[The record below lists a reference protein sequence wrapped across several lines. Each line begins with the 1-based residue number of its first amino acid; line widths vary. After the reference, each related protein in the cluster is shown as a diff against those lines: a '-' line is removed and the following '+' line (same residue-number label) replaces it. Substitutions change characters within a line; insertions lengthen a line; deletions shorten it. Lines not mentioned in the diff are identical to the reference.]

1 MTDHYQV
8 GGSLAIDAPCYV
20 SRQTDQELLEY
31 LENGDFCYV
40 FNSRQMGKS
49 SLLVRTS
56 KILREQGWKTATIDM
71 TAMGSEMITP
81 EQWYWGM
88 ISRLWRTFKLNRQLD
103 FTAWAKDKNN
113 ISVIEILGLF
123 IEEVL
128 LKYLP
133 HTSIAIFVDEIDS
146 VLSLNFS
153 VDDFFAFIRF
163 CYNQRA
169 VNPAYQH
176 LTFALFGVVTP
187 TDLVKDKKRTPF
199 NIGRA
204 INLTGF
210 QLTEATVLMESF
222 PPWISQPEIIL
233 QEIINWTDGQ
243 PFLTQKICRLVAQYH
258 QKENT
263 EIQAIMPRIWV
274 ASLIQGCIIHNW
286 ESQDQPEHLRT
297 IRDRL
302 NYEQKRKG
310 RLLGIYQQ
318 ILQQK
323 FVSFDDSR
331 EHTELILSGL
341 VVKYAGNLRVKNR
354 IYAEVFNLEWVSKE
368 LESLRPYS
376 QTFMAW
382 ILSGQNDHSRLLRGQ
397 ALKDALAWSQGKSLS
412 DLDYQFM
419 AASTEIDRQ
428 EIQQKLE
435 LDRAKAIEVQL
446 IEKEKRL
453 LQEQTNGKLQKLL
466 LILLGTAFALVSTSS
481 LIAIREYRLARVSEI
496 QALISSSKGLFASH
510 YQLESMISAVEA
522 KQKLKKLGL
531 TNPAMVENVETVLN
545 QTIYSNNEFNRLIG
559 HQGSVLTVDISPDN
573 QLIVTGSNDK
583 TAKIWSKQGL
593 LLQTLKHS
601 ATIHRVAFSAD
612 SQKVISASLDGTI
625 NIWQVNG
632 QLIKTIQAHNAPVWG
647 ITVSPD
653 GQYIASASGDRTV
666 KLWTMAGVLVKTFI
680 GHEKGVWNVS
690 FSPDSQMIVSGGTDH
705 QVNLWSIQGDLL
717 RSFPG
722 HEGSVWDVAF
732 CNAQS
737 FVSVSSD
744 KTARIW
750 QTDGKLL
757 KKIKTENPILG
768 TDCQN
773 GFLIASGKDNMAK
786 IWKTDGTFIRN
797 LQQHRAIIRE
807 VALNSNGLIA
817 VSASDDGTVKMWQRN
832 KYLLRP
838 IHAHPDT
845 IWDVATNHLHS
856 LFASVSADNTLKIWQ
871 EDGTLKQ
878 IIKLPQVSFRSVN
891 FSTDGRFMVTGN
903 DKNTVQIWDLEE
915 LLGDNQTNHQLNIK
929 LLKTLTGHQA
939 AVYAVGI
946 SPDQSMIASG
956 GDDKSIKLWN
966 MQGELLKSFSAHSER
981 IWQLAFSP
989 DSKILASASED
1000 GTVKLWQKD
1009 GRLITSLKHNGPVW
1023 GLVFHPQKNMIITVS
1038 RDNTLNF
1045 WQLNGRLE
1053 KSIMAQSSGLTRVAI
1068 SPDGNII
1075 ATGGVDNTIK
1085 LWDNSGTLLSTLSG
1099 HQGMVISLAFT
1110 PNGKFIIS
1118 GADDGLLIM
1127 WDLPQILSLD
1137 NLHYACDWMEDYL
1150 QNNIEV
1156 KQEQKIL
1163 CDGVKK

>member
-1 MTDHYQV
+1 MIDHYQI
-8 GGSLAIDAPCYV
+8 GGSLAVDAPCYV
-20 SRQTDQELLEY
+20 SRQADEELLEY
-31 LENGDFCYV
+31 LKNGDFCYV

-56 KILREQGWKTATIDM
+56 KILREKGWQTATIDM

-88 ISRLWRTFKLNRQLD
+88 ISRLWRTFKLNKYIN
-103 FTAWAKDKNN
+103 FTEWIEEKNS
-113 ISVIEILGLF
+113 ISIIDRLGLF
-123 IEEVL
+123 IEEIL

-133 HTSIAIFVDEIDS
+133 DTSIAIFVDEIDS
-146 VLSLNFS
+146 VLSLNFP

-169 VNPAYQH
+169 VNPAYQR

-210 QLTEATVLMESF
+210 QFAEAKILMESF
-222 PPWISQPEIIL
+222 PPAISQPTIIL

-243 PFLTQKICRLVAQYH
+243 PFLTQKICRLVAQSN
-258 QKENT
+258 QTENT
-263 EIQAIMPRIWV
+263 EMRTMMPRVWV
-274 ASLIQGCIIHNW
+274 ASLIQKYIIHNW

-302 NYEQKRKG
+302 NYDQQRKG

-323 FVSFDDSR
+323 FVGYDDSR

-341 VVKYAGNLRVKNR
+341 VVKYEGNLRVKNR
-354 IYAEVFNLEWVSKE
+354 IYAEVFNLEWVSQQ

-376 QTFMAW
+376 QTFTAW
-382 ILSGQNDHSRLLRGQ
+382 ILSGQTDHSRLLRGQ

-435 LDRAKAIEVQL
+435 LDRAKAVEVQL
-446 IEKEKRL
+446 TEQEKRL
-453 LQEQTNGKLQKLL
+453 CQEQANSKLQKLL

-481 LIAIREYRLARVSEI
+481 LIAIREYRLARISEI
-496 QALISSSKGLFASH
+496 QALISSSRGLFASH

-522 KQKLKKLGL
+522 KQKLKKLSWHDQ
-531 TNPAMVENVETVLN
+531 AMVENTETVLN

-559 HQGSVLTVDISPDN
+559 HQGSVLTVDISPDD

-583 TAKIWSKQGL
+583 TARIWSKQGL
-593 LLQTLKHS
+593 LLQTLKHF
-601 ATIHRVAFSAD
+601 ATVHRVVFSAD

-632 QLIKTIQAHNAPVWG
+632 ELIKTIPAHNAPVWG
-647 ITVSPD
+647 IAVSPD

-666 KLWTMAGVLVKTFI
+666 KLWTIAGELVTTFT
-680 GHEKGVWNVS
+680 GHAKGVWNVS

-705 QVNLWSIQGDLL
+705 QVKLWSIQGDLL
-717 RSFPG
+717 HNLLG
-722 HEGSVWDVAF
+722 HKGAVWDVAF
-732 CNAQS
+732 CNDQS

-744 KTARIW
+744 KTIRIW
-750 QTDGKLL
+750 NINGKSLRM
-757 KKIKTENPILG
+757 IKTDHPVLG

-773 GFLIASGKDNMAK
+773 GFMITSGKNNIAK
-786 IWKTDGTFIRN
+786 VWQTDGTFIRD
-797 LQQHRAIIRE
+797 LKQHRAIVRE

-817 VSASDDGTVKMWQRN
+817 ISASDDGTAKMWQRN

-838 IHAHPDT
+838 IYAHPDT
-845 IWDVATNHLHS
+845 IWYVATNRKYP
-856 LFASVSADNTLKIWQ
+856 LFASVSADNTLKLWE
-871 EDGTLKQ
+871 EDGGKLKQ
-878 IIKLPQVSFRSVN
+878 IITLPQVSFRSVN

-903 DKNTVQIWDLEE
+903 DKSAVQIWDLGEI
-915 LLGDNQTNHQLNIK
+915 LGDDLK

-946 SPDQSMIASG
+946 SPDQSAIASG
-956 GDDKSIKLWN
+956 ADDKTIKLWN
-966 MQGELLKSFSAHSER
+966 MQGELLKSFIAHSER

-989 DSKILASASED
+989 DGKILASASED

-1009 GRLITSLKHNGPVW
+1009 GKLITTLKHDGPVW
-1023 GLVFHPQKNMIITVS
+1023 GLVFHPEKNIIITTS

-1045 WQLNGRLE
+1045 WQFDGKLE
-1053 KSIMAQSSGLTRVAI
+1053 KSIMGESGGLTRVAI

-1075 ATGGVDNTIK
+1075 ATGGVDNTVK
-1085 LWDNSGTLLSTLSG
+1085 LWDNSGKLLRTLSG

-1110 PNGKFIIS
+1110 ANGKSIIS
-1118 GADDGLLIM
+1118 GADDGLLMM
-1127 WDLPQILSLD
+1127 WDLPQILSLN
-1137 NLHYACDWMEDYL
+1137 NLHYACEWMQDYL
-1150 QNNIEV
+1150 QHNIEV
-1156 KQEQKIL
+1156 KPEQKIL
-1163 CDGVKK
+1163 CDGIQK

>member
-1 MTDHYQV
+1 MIDHYQV

-20 SRQTDQELLEY
+20 SRRADQELLEY
-31 LENGDFCYV
+31 LENGDFCYI

-49 SLLVRTS
+49 SLLVRTG
-56 KILREQGWKTATIDM
+56 KILREKGWQTATVDM
-71 TAMGSEMITP
+71 TAMGSEMIKP

-88 ISRLWRTFKLNRQLD
+88 ISRLWRTFKLNKQID

-113 ISVIEILGLF
+113 ISIIEILGLF

-133 HTSIAIFVDEIDS
+133 NTSIAIFVDEIDS
-146 VLSLNFS
+146 VLSLNFP

-169 VNPAYQH
+169 VNPAYQR

-204 INLTGF
+204 IHLTGF
-210 QLTEATVLMESF
+210 QFAEAKILMESF
-222 PPWISQPEIIL
+222 PPAISQPAIIL

-243 PFLTQKICRLVAQYH
+243 PFLMQKICRLVAQSH
-258 QKENT
+258 QTENA
-263 EIQAIMPRIWV
+263 EMQVIMPRVWV
-274 ASLIQGCIIHNW
+274 ASLIQRCIIHNW

-302 NYEQKRKG
+302 NYDQQRKG

-318 ILQQK
+318 VLQQK
-323 FVSFDDSR
+323 FVSYDDSR

-341 VVKYAGNLRVKNR
+341 VVKYEGNLRVKNR

-376 QTFMAW
+376 QTFTAW
-382 ILSGQNDHSRLLRGQ
+382 ILSGQSDHSRLLRGK

-419 AASTEIDRQ
+419 AASTQIDRQ

-435 LDRAKAIEVQL
+435 LDRAKAVEVQL
-446 IEKEKRL
+446 IEQEKRL
-453 LQEQTNGKLQKLL
+453 RQEQTNSKLQKLL
-466 LILLGTAFALVSTSS
+466 LILLGTAFTLVSTSS
-481 LIAIREYRLARVSEI
+481 LIAVREYRLARISEI

-510 YQLESMISAVEA
+510 HQLESMISAVEA
-522 KQKLKKLGL
+522 KQKLKKLGW
-531 TNPAMVENVETVLN
+531 TDPVMIENAETVLN

-559 HQGSVLTVDISPDN
+559 HQGSVLTVDISPDD

-593 LLQTLKHS
+593 LLHTLKHF
-601 ATIHRVAFSAD
+601 ATVHRVAFSAD

-632 QLIKTIQAHNAPVWG
+632 ELIKTIPAHNAPVWG
-647 ITVSPD
+647 IAVSPD
-653 GQYIASASGDRTV
+653 GQDIASASGDRTV
-666 KLWTMAGVLVKTFI
+666 KLWTMAGELVKTLT

-705 QVNLWSIQGDLL
+705 LVKLWSIQGDLL

-722 HEGSVWDVAF
+722 HEGAVWDIAF
-732 CNAQS
+732 CDNQS
-737 FVSVSSD
+737 FISVSSD
-744 KTARIW
+744 KTIRIW
-750 QTDGKLL
+750 NTNGKSV
-757 KKIKTENPILG
+757 KKIKTDHPVLG

-773 GFLIASGKDNMAK
+773 GFIITSGKDNIAK
-786 IWKTDGTFIRN
+786 VWKTDGTFIRD
-797 LQQHRAIIRE
+797 LQQHRAIVRD
-807 VALNSNGLIA
+807 VAFSSSGLIA
-817 VSASDDGTVKMWQRN
+817 ISASDDGTVKMWQRN

-838 IHAHPDT
+838 IYAHPDT
-845 IWDVATNHLHS
+845 IWYVATNPKYP
-856 LFASVSADNTLKIWQ
+856 LFASVSADNTLKIW
-871 EDGTLKQ
+871 EENGSLKQ
-878 IIKLPQVSFRSVN
+878 VITLPQVSFRSVN
-891 FSTDGRFMVTGN
+891 FSNNGRFMVTGN
-903 DKNTVQIWDLEE
+903 DKNSVQIWDLGET
-915 LLGDNQTNHQLNIK
+915 LGDNIK

-946 SPDQSMIASG
+946 SPDQSVIASG
-956 GDDKSIKLWN
+956 SDNKTIKLWN
-966 MQGELLKSFSAHSER
+966 MQGELLNSFPAHSER

-989 DSKILASASED
+989 DGQILASASED
-1000 GTVKLWQKD
+1000 GMVKLWQKD
-1009 GRLITSLKHNGPVW
+1009 GKLITTLKHDGPVW

-1045 WQLNGRLE
+1045 WQLNGKLE
-1053 KSIMAQSSGLTRVAI
+1053 KSIMAESGGLTRVAI

-1075 ATGGVDNTIK
+1075 ATGGVDNTVK
-1085 LWDNSGTLLSTLSG
+1085 LWDNSGKLLRTLSG

-1110 PNGKFIIS
+1110 ANGKSIIS
-1118 GADDGLLIM
+1118 GGDDGLLMM
-1127 WDLPQILSLD
+1127 WDLPQILSLN
-1137 NLHYACDWMEDYL
+1137 NLLYACDWMKDYL
-1150 QNNIEV
+1150 QNNIQV
-1156 KQEQKIL
+1156 KPEQKIL
-1163 CDGVKK
+1163 CDGVEE